1 MKRITGFCLVLAAL
15 IAGSLTGYQ
24 YAYRQITAPGP
35 AMVGTSWH
43 VYFSPNGG
51 CTDEIVAEIGKATN
65 TIRVLAYSFTS
76 EPIARSLVEAHKRGI
91 DVVVILDKE
100 QRTAKDSEADFLA
113 DAGIKTLIDSRHAIA
128 HNKVII
134 IDRQVVITG
143 SFNFTKAAEE
153 HNAENLL
160 VIHDTTLA
168 ARYAADWQRHA
179 EHSDRDGIAA
189 GSKTLPTYPARR

>member
-35 AMVGTSWH
+35 AMVGTNWH
-43 VYFSPNGG
+43 VYFSPKGG
-51 CTDEIVAEIGKATN
+51 CADAVVAETGKATN
-65 TIRVLAYSFTS
+65 NIRVLAYSFTS
-76 EPIARSLVEAHKRGI
+76 EPIAGALVAAHKRGI
-91 DVVVILDKE
+91 DVAVILDKD
-100 QRTAKDSEADFLA
+100 QRTAKYSEADFLSH
-113 DAGIKTLIDSRHAIA
+113 AGIKTLIDSRHAIA

-160 VIHDTTLA
+160 VIRDAILA
-168 ARYAADWQRHA
+168 ARYAQDWQRHA
-179 EHSDRDGIAA
+179 EHSEQFE
-189 GSKTLPTYPARR
+189 